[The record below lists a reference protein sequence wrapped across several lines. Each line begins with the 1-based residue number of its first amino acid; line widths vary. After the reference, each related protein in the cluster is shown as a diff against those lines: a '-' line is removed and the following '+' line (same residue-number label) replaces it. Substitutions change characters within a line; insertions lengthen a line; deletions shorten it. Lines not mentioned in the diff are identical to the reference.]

1 MASKIKVDTL
11 ETANGSGTIALSNQ
25 LSGMTTA
32 SLPTLTSAEMPSGSV
47 LQVVTATDQTQRS
60 TTSTSYVT
68 AGNTLAV
75 NITPISTSSKILVL
89 VSVIGGHSTGGGKI
103 AYFTIFRGSTD
114 LGSTAGNGN
123 GLSQNYG
130 GSSDVRTSMN
140 MNILDSPSTT
150 SQITYQVYIKD
161 DGSSGQVDLNWNN
174 CKGTITAMEIGG

>member
-1 MASKIKVDTL
+1 MATVISGDTGIDKVTDG
-11 ETANGSGTIALSNQ
+11 AA
-25 LSGMTTA
+25 
-32 SLPTLTSAEMPSGSV
+32 MPEGSV

-89 VSVIGGHSTGGGKI
+89 VSTIGGHSTSGGTVG
-103 AYFTIFRGSTD
+103 YFTIFRGSTD

-123 GLSQNYG
+123 GMSQNYG

-140 MNILDSPSTT
+140 MNVLDSPSTT

-161 DGSSGQVDLNWNN
+161 DGSSGQVDINWNSS
-174 CKGTITAMEIGG
+174 KGTITAMEIGG

>member
-1 MASKIKVDTL
+1 MATVISGDTGIDKVTDG
-11 ETANGSGTIALSNQ
+11 AA
-25 LSGMTTA
+25 
-32 SLPTLTSAEMPSGSV
+32 MPEGSV

-89 VSVIGGHSTGGGKI
+89 VSTIGGHSSGGGKT

-140 MNILDSPSTT
+140 MNVLDSPSTT

-161 DGSSGQVDLNWNN
+161 DGSSGQVDINWNSS
-174 CKGTITAMEIGG
+174 KGTITAMEIGG